1 MASATVRTMLSNFE
15 QTLKYYRQ
23 LARRPGGFPAVLLAP
38 REKEIAEAPTG
49 LGLPKTYLDF
59 ARKHIV
65 EDVSL
70 GALDLMPFV
79 SGDIFEALSLA
90 NGDYRNLLIGESFVH
105 VANYE
110 GDLILL
116 HAADPAPQG
125 QRGDRL
131 RDPRQG
137 GVHEPRPVGQGP
149 RGAFIIRDAVAKGTL
164 RPAAPSSRAPPAIPA
179 SAWRWWARRWASRR
193 SS

>member
-1 MASATVRTMLSNFE
+1 MLSNFE
-15 QTLKYYRQ
+15 QTLEYYRQ

-79 SGDIFEALSLA
+79 GGDIFEALSLA

-116 HAADPAPQG
+116 IKGHEMHEDSRVYYLDISSGHLREPVCLASSFEDFLVVAANLDQRSLDEQAAGSQPFLDIVDFVAPSI
-125 QRGDRL
+125 
-131 RDPRQG
+131 
-137 GVHEPRPVGQGP
+137 GP
-149 RGAFIIRDAVAKGTL
+149 RGREC
-164 RPAAPSSRAPPAIPA
+164 
-179 SAWRWWARRWASRR
+179 WRQIYEMYA
-193 SS
+193 